1 MTGTRITDFSPPP
14 VEPVV
19 ACHEAAEEQTRE
31 RFEKLKPRPAR
42 AKKARKKR
50 GRR

>member
-1 MTGTRITDFSPPP
+1 MTGSRITALPTDPALPT
-14 VEPVV
+14 V

-31 RFEKLKPRPAR
+31 RFEKLKPRPAP